1 MAAVSVFLKS
11 GDGIIIGGEPGPLLN
26 FYQGLLCGETPFVEL
41 VEPNGTARMAVR
53 RDDVASVLYDAAA
66 DGNAV
71 VFSQVVRLHSRPP
84 EMNSIS
90 DSCAHGNP
98 LPCNHMIAASIALRR
113 KLHNSGGCA
122 R

>member
-71 VFSQVVRLHSRPP
+71 VFSQVVRLQLQASGNELNQRQLRSWEPP
-84 EMNSIS
+84 PMQPHDRGL
-90 DSCAHGNP
+90 DSSAP
-98 LPCNHMIAASIALRR
+98 QAT
-113 KLHNSGGCA
+113 
-122 R
+122 